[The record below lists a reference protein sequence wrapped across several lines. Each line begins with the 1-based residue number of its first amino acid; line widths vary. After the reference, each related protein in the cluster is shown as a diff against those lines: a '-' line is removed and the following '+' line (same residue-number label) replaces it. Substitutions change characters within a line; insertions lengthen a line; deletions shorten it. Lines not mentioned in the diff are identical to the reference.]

1 MWLYKPP
8 QNRLPKHT
16 RQVEGEFD
24 MEIVSLIVQQH
35 HADVTSFLALVP
47 ILLILLNLVTYVG
60 DSQQDLHYVW
70 AWILSGSV

>member
-1 MWLYKPP
+1 
-8 QNRLPKHT
+8 
-16 RQVEGEFD
+16 

-60 DSQQDLHYVW
+60 DSQQDLHYVL